1 MKEVIW
7 IGLCV
12 GLSSSAFAAIDT
24 DSPLICAPSQ
34 YTECTP
40 SGCEQVNSSE
50 INAPRFIKVDAK
62 RKRMESLQ
70 GGANAISKVDHI
82 ERIDGKLILQGV
94 EDGIE
99 GVRDGI
105 GYSIA
110 IVEENGDMVMS
121 AASEGVSF
129 SAFGACTNFP

>member
-1 MKEVIW
+1 MKKIVW
-7 IGLCV
+7 ISV
-12 GLSSSAFAAIDT
+12 WMGLSGSAFAAIDT
-24 DSPLICAPSQ
+24 NALLICAPSR

-40 SGCEQVNSSE
+40 SGCEQVSSAA
-50 INAPRFIKVDAK
+50 INAPRFITIDVK

-70 GGANAISKVDHI
+70 GGANAISKPDHI

-94 EDGIE
+94 EDGVE

-110 IVEENGDMVMS
+110 IVEDNGDMVLS

-129 SAFGACTNFP
+129 SAFGACTNLP